1 VNNVLRKQRLLP
13 NRSSAT
19 HKPRILFVAMA
30 NSQHAAGWIAQLEG
44 GDWESFLFPVESP
57 KTAPIHPD
65 VRRRAPSVELVEGW
79 PIPVGGQEL
88 VRKTASPFKPGWMPR
103 AWQLARVIRK
113 LKPDVVHSLEIQH
126 AGYLTNVA
134 RLMLRDRFPTW
145 VVSNWGSDT
154 YIFGRI
160 DAHRD
165 RLREVLSAC
174 DYYTSECSRDIA
186 GAQQLGLRG
195 EVLPVLPAAGGVD
208 TQFVRQ
214 FRTQGPSSAR
224 RVIALRGYQGWA
236 GRALVGLRAIVRAA
250 DVLGEYEVDVYNWES
265 SPDMAIALELAAK
278 ESGVCFN
285 LIRYG
290 PKEQI
295 WRLHGRSR
303 ALIALSIGDGIS
315 TSMLEAITM
324 GSFPIQSDTSCAGEW
339 IEHGKTGFLVHP
351 EDPQEV
357 ETALRRV
364 VADDELV
371 DRAAETNAAVVSRRL
386 DQSAVRPQAVA
397 LYRRVLEET
406 GAVTRNG

>member
-1 VNNVLRKQRLLP
+1 MNRNGPAKGLRQ
-13 NRSSAT
+13 
-19 HKPRILFVAMA
+19 PRILFVAMA

-44 GDWESFLFPVESP
+44 SDWESFVFPVESP
-57 KTAPIHPD
+57 KTTPIHAD
-65 VRRRAPSVELVEGW
+65 LRRLAPSAKIVEGW
-79 PIPVGGQEL
+79 PIPGGGQEL
-88 VRKTASPFKPGWMPR
+88 VRRAASPFKPGWMPR

-113 LKPDVVHSLEIQH
+113 LKPDVIHSLEIQH

-134 RLMLRDRFPTW
+134 RLMLGGFPTW
-145 VVSNWGSDT
+145 IISNWGSDT
-154 YIFGRI
+154 YLFGRI

-165 RLREVLSAC
+165 RIHEVLSAC
-174 DYYTSECSRDIA
+174 DYYTSECRRDIA
-186 GAQQLGLRG
+186 GAKRLGLRG

-214 FRTQGPSSAR
+214 FRSEGRSSSR

-250 DVLGEYEVDVYNWES
+250 DVLGDYEVDVYNWES

-278 ESGVCFN
+278 ESGVRFN

-324 GSFPIQSDTSCAGEW
+324 GSFPIQSDTSCANEW
-339 IEHGKTGFLVHP
+339 IEDGKTGFLVHP

-364 VADDELV
+364 IEDDELV
-371 DRAAETNAAVVSRRL
+371 DRAAETNAAVVDARL

-397 LYRRVLEET
+397 LYQRVLEET
-406 GAVTRNG
+406 GAVRRNG